1 MLNQDDTYIINTN
14 ETAISNIRITLF
26 IVIIISSYGLNVP
39 VDSNSSFVI
48 SIGMNFV
55 STARQ

>member
-1 MLNQDDTYIINTN
+1 MSNQDDTYTINTN

-26 IVIIISSYGLNVP
+26 SVIIIKFYGLNVP
-39 VDSNSSFVI
+39 ATTNFSFVI
-48 SIGMNFV
+48 SISMIFV